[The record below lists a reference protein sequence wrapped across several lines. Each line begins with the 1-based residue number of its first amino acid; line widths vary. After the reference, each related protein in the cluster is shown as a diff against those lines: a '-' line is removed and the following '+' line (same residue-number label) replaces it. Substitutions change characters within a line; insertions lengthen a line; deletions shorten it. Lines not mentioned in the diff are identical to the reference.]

1 MLCREVG
8 GAHLSGGKVLS
19 HEHAL
24 EARGVQAAAQH
35 HVLRYLVHCEELP
48 VVLAVRARL
57 RVGLRKLAHLKRR
70 TTPDHHVGPCRHPTF
85 HCHALH
91 SHAIGSATDSECPP
105 VRCKGGAAQQSL

>member
-35 HVLRYLVHCEELP
+35 HVLRDLVHREQLP

-57 RVGLRKLAHLKRR
+57 RVGLRKLAHLERR
-70 TTPDHHVGPCRHPTF
+70 PAPYHHVGPCSHVSVGMRHHGF
-85 HCHALH
+85 ALY
-91 SHAIGSATDSECPP
+91 GRKPQ
-105 VRCKGGAAQQSL
+105 AQL

>member
-35 HVLRYLVHCEELP
+35 HVLRDLVHREQLP
-48 VVLAVRARL
+48 MVLAVTCRL
-57 RVGLRKLAHLKRR
+57 CIGVGKLAHLKR
-70 TTPDHHVGPCRHPTF
+70 
-85 HCHALH
+85 
-91 SHAIGSATDSECPP
+91 
-105 VRCKGGAAQQSL
+105 